1 MVFNLDIF
9 ICELG
14 NLFCFVWEGIIEF
27 RLYSNVIGDFFEDFM
42 FGFMDSE
49 VIFLCTQCKI
59 FEIFF
64 LVYFGIYYFYIMEI
78 CCVVLR
84 LFECF
89 FGII

>member
-49 VIFLCTQCKI
+49 VIFLCT
-59 FEIFF
+59 
-64 LVYFGIYYFYIMEI
+64 
-78 CCVVLR
+78 
-84 LFECF
+84 
-89 FGII
+89 